1 MNYLPAIEMEPTQ
14 SANASVIWLH
24 GLGASGDDFAAIV
37 PALGLDKKSA
47 SEDVHIRFVFPHAPV
62 IPISINGGMQ
72 MPAWYDILSID
83 VERRINHQ
91 QFSTSVQKIKD
102 LIQRELDRGIPS
114 DRILIAGFS
123 QGGAVAY
130 EAALSFEKPLAGLM
144 ALSTYVAN
152 KEGLKL
158 NPCNQQLPVMI
169 FHGTQDD
176 VVPESLGQLALS
188 QLQKLGLSPE
198 FKTYPMAHSVSP
210 AQIKVMA
217 GFILEV
223 FA

>member
-1 MNYLPAIEMEPTQ
+1 MNFLPAIEMEPKQ
-14 SANASVIWLH
+14 HANASVIWLH

-47 SEDVHIRFVFPHAPV
+47 AADLHIRFVFPHAPA

-83 VERRINHQ
+83 VERKINLQ
-91 QFSTSVQKIKD
+91 QFFNSVQQVKD
-102 LIQRELDRGIPS
+102 LIQRELDRGVPS
-114 DRILIAGFS
+114 ERILIAGFS

-152 KEGLKL
+152 KEKL
-158 NPCNQQLPVMI
+158 VLNSCNQQLPVMI

-188 QLQKLGLSPE
+188 QLQGLGLNPGY
-198 FKTYPMAHSVSP
+198 KTYPMAHSVSP
-210 AQIKVMA
+210 GQIKA
-217 GFILEV
+217 LADFILEV
-223 FA
+223 LS